1 MSKLNPIQLEQLKE
15 IGVQL
20 HQTREQQSKS
30 LEEVAA
36 KTFIPLRL
44 LQAIEVGQA
53 AVLPEPVF
61 IQGFIRR
68 YGDLVGLDGMALS
81 KQFSLDSTTATS
93 AKIEQPKVA
102 SPQPIQPQPVQPQ
115 PVKSQPVVSERE
127 FPVAKAVY
135 TPTLSPN
142 TTSSDVEPELT
153 NSESSRTS
161 TRFNPLY
168 ALYGIAGILI
178 IGGGIFLIGQ
188 IKPQSSEFSQ
198 ETAESNVSSSSTPT
212 VPQTEASP
220 VASPQPSAVPTDD
233 IEVSI
238 NLTEASWLRVTVDG
252 EIQYE
257 GILPQGEQQTWSAKE
272 QVVIRA
278 GNAGAVLASLNGAS
292 PEPLGTRGAVATV
305 TFLEAE

>member
-53 AVLPEPVF
+53 TVLPEPVF

-68 YGDLVGLDGMALS
+68 YGDIVGLDGIALS
-81 KQFSLDSTTATS
+81 KQFSLDSTAATS
-93 AKIEQPKVA
+93 AKTEQPKVA
-102 SPQPIQPQPVQPQ
+102 SPQPIKPQPIKP
-115 PVKSQPVVSERE
+115 QPVVSEPE
-127 FPVAKAVY
+127 FPTAKAVY

-142 TTSSDVEPELT
+142 TTSSDLE
-153 NSESSRTS
+153 SESTHSGSSRTS

-178 IGGGIFLIGQ
+178 VGGGIFLISQ
-188 IKPQSSEFSQ
+188 INPQSSESLQ
-198 ETAESNVSSSSTPT
+198 ETAASNVSSPSTPT

-220 VASPQPSAVPTDD
+220 VASPQPSAVPSDD

-252 EIQYE
+252 KIQYE
-257 GILPQGEQQTWSAKE
+257 GILPQGEQQTWTAKE

-278 GNAGAVLASLNGAS
+278 GNAGAVLASFNGAT
-292 PEPLGTRGAVATV
+292 PQPLGNPGAVETI
-305 TFLEAE
+305 TFPQAE

>member
-1 MSKLNPIQLEQLKE
+1 MSKLNPTQLEQLKE

-81 KQFSLDSTTATS
+81 KQFSLDSTTVTS

-102 SPQPIQPQPVQPQ
+102 SPQPLQPQ

-127 FPVAKAVY
+127 FPAAKAVY

-153 NSESSRTS
+153 PSGSSRTS
-161 TRFNPLY
+161 TPFNPLY

-178 IGGGIFLIGQ
+178 LGGGIFLISQ
-188 IKPQSSEFSQ
+188 IKPQSSESLQ

-257 GILPQGEQQTWSAKE
+257 GILPQGEQQTWNAKE

-292 PEPLGTRGAVATV
+292 PQPLGTRGAVATV
-305 TFLEAE
+305 TFPEAE

>member
-1 MSKLNPIQLEQLKE
+1 VSKLDPIQLEQLKE

-53 AVLPEPVF
+53 TVLPEPVF

-68 YGDLVGLDGMALS
+68 YGDVIGLDGIALS
-81 KQFSLDSTTATS
+81 KKFSLDSTAATS
-93 AKIEQPKVA
+93 AKLEQPKTA
-102 SPQPIQPQPVQPQ
+102 SPQPVEPQPIASKP
-115 PVKSQPVVSERE
+115 E
-127 FPVAKAVY
+127 FPAAKAVY

-142 TTSSDVEPELT
+142 TTSPDFDPQPIHPD
-153 NSESSRTS
+153 SRASTAS

-168 ALYGIAGILI
+168 ALYGIAGIVIL
-178 IGGGIFLIGQ
+178 GGIIFLISQ
-188 IKPQSSEFSQ
+188 ISPQSSESLQ
-198 ETAESNVSSSSTPT
+198 EASESNATNLPTPT
-212 VPQTEASP
+212 DPQPEASP
-220 VASPQPSAVPTDD
+220 IASPQPSAVPSDD

-257 GILPQGEQQTWSAKE
+257 GILPQGEQQTWTAKE
-272 QVVIRA
+272 QVIIRA
-278 GNAGAVLASLNGAS
+278 GNAGAVLASLNGAT
-292 PEPLGTRGAVATV
+292 PQPLGDRGAVTTV
-305 TFLEAE
+305 TFPANE